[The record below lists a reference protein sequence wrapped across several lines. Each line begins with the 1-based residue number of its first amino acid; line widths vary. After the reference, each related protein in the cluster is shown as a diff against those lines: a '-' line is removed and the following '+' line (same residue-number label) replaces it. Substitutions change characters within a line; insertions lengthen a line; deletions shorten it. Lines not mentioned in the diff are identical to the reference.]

1 MLYSK
6 LGLTTIKENPAEAEI
21 VSHQLMLRAGLIR
34 KLSSGLFTWLPIG
47 LRVLRKVETIV
58 REEMNKAGAQE
69 ILMPAVQPSELWKES
84 GRWDEYGSLL
94 LRMQDRHE
102 RDYCFG
108 PTHEEVV
115 TDIARKELR
124 SHKQLPVNFYQIQ
137 TKFRDE
143 IRPRFGI
150 MRAREF
156 LMKDAYSFHLNQDSL
171 EEGYKL
177 MYVAYAS
184 TFSRL
189 GLEFR
194 VVDADSG
201 EIGGNRSQEFHVIAD
216 SGEDAIV
223 YCDEE
228 DYASNI
234 ELAITKKRQNKRP
247 TPKKQKEKISTPN
260 AKDIKSLCDFLKT
273 KPKKTIKT
281 LIVNGIEKPI
291 AIVIRGDHELNIFKA
306 SKIPGVS
313 LPITMTSKEDI
324 KKSTGYDLGFLG
336 PIELG
341 IPTYYDHAVAEMS
354 DFICGAN
361 EKDYHYTGVNF
372 NNDIDEPKTH
382 DLRNVVDGDPSP
394 SGKGILKIA
403 RGIEVGHI
411 FQLGTKYS
419 EALNATIQDK
429 EGNDV
434 PMSMGCYGIGITRI
448 VGAAIEQNHDT
459 RGIIWP
465 EAISPFH
472 VIIIPINLYK
482 SNKVKR
488 ATEDLYSLMQKK
500 NIEVLL
506 DDRNVRPGVQFADA
520 ELIGI
525 PHRVV
530 ISEKGIDN
538 NNIEYRHRTSED
550 SKIITTEQLFDLLE
564 KK

>member
-6 LGLTTIKENPAEAEI
+6 LCLTTIKENPAEAEI

-177 MYVAYAS
+177 MHTAYSSA
-184 TFSRL
+184 FSRL

-228 DYASNI
+228 NYASNI
-234 ELAITKKRQNKRP
+234 ELAIIKKPQDKRP
-247 TPKKQKEKISTPN
+247 TPKKQKEKVSTPN
-260 AKDIKSLCDFLKT
+260 TKDIRSLCGFLKI
-273 KPKKTIKT
+273 KPQETIKT
-281 LIVNGIEKPI
+281 LIVNGADNPI
-291 AIVIRGDHELNIFKA
+291 AIVIRGDHELNIIKA

-324 KKSTGYDLGFLG
+324 KISTGYELGFLG

-341 IPTYYDHAVAEMS
+341 IPTYYDHAVTGMS
-354 DFICGAN
+354 DFVCGAN
-361 EKDYHYTGVNF
+361 ERDYHYTGVNF
-372 NNDIDEPKTH
+372 GNDIDEPETH

-394 SGKGILKIA
+394 SGKGMLKIA

-419 EALNATIQDK
+419 EALNATIQDQK
-429 EGNDV
+429 GNDI

-448 VGAAIEQNHDT
+448 VGAAVEQNHDT
-459 RGIIWP
+459 KGIIWP
-465 EAISPFH
+465 ETISPFH

-482 SNKVKR
+482 SNKVKK
-488 ATEDLYSLMQKK
+488 ATENLYSLMQKR

-506 DDRNVRPGVQFADA
+506 DNRNVRPGVQFADA

-530 ISEKGIDN
+530 ISDKGIDSN
-538 NNIEYRHRTSED
+538 QIEYRHRTSED
-550 SKIITTEQLFDLLE
+550 SKIISTEQLFDLLE
-564 KK
+564 NE

>member
-6 LGLTTIKENPAEAEI
+6 LCLTTIKENPAEAEI

-177 MYVAYAS
+177 MHTAYSSA
-184 TFSRL
+184 FSRL

-228 DYASNI
+228 NYASNI
-234 ELAITKKRQNKRP
+234 ELAIIKKPQDKRP
-247 TPKKQKEKISTPN
+247 TPKKQKEKVSTPN
-260 AKDIKSLCDFLKT
+260 TKDIRSLCGFLKI
-273 KPKKTIKT
+273 KPQETIKT
-281 LIVNGIEKPI
+281 LIVNGADNPI
-291 AIVIRGDHELNIFKA
+291 AIVIRGDHELNIIKA
-306 SKIPGVS
+306 SKIPRVS

-324 KKSTGYDLGFLG
+324 KISTGYELGFLG

-341 IPTYYDHAVAEMS
+341 IPTYYDHAVTGMS
-354 DFICGAN
+354 DFVCGAN
-361 EKDYHYTGVNF
+361 ERDYHYTGVNF
-372 NNDIDEPKTH
+372 GNDIDEPETH

-394 SGKGILKIA
+394 SGKGMLKIA

-419 EALNATIQDK
+419 EALNATIQDQK
-429 EGNDV
+429 GNDI

-448 VGAAIEQNHDT
+448 VGAAVEQNHDT
-459 RGIIWP
+459 KGIIWP
-465 EAISPFH
+465 ETISPFH

-482 SNKVKR
+482 SNKVKK
-488 ATEDLYSLMQKK
+488 ATEDLYSLMQKR

-506 DDRNVRPGVQFADA
+506 DNRNVRPGVQFADA

-530 ISEKGIDN
+530 ISDKGIDSN
-538 NNIEYRHRTSED
+538 QIEYRHRTSED
-550 SKIITTEQLFDLLE
+550 SKIISTEQLFDLLE
-564 KK
+564 NE

>member
-177 MYVAYAS
+177 MYAAYAS

-228 DYASNI
+228 NYASNI
-234 ELAITKKRQNKRP
+234 ELAITKKRQNKRQ
-247 TPKKQKEKISTPN
+247 TAKKQKEKISTPN

-313 LPITMTSKEDI
+313 LPITMTSKEDV

-341 IPTYYDHAVAEMS
+341 IPTYYDHAVVEMS

-472 VIIIPINLYK
+472 VIVIPINLYK

-488 ATEDLYSLMQKK
+488 ASEDLYSLMQKK

-538 NNIEYRHRTSED
+538 NHIEYRHRTNED
-550 SKIITTEQLFDLLE
+550 SKNITTEQLFDLLE
-564 KK
+564 NK

>member
-6 LGLTTIKENPAEAEI
+6 LSLTTIKENPAEAEI

-34 KLSSGLFTWLPIG
+34 KLSSGLYTWLPIG

-177 MYVAYAS
+177 MYAAYAS

-228 DYASNI
+228 NYASNI
-234 ELAITKKRQNKRP
+234 ELAITKKRQKKRP

-273 KPKKTIKT
+273 KPKQTIKT

-429 EGNDV
+429 EGNEV

-459 RGIIWP
+459 KGIIWP

-488 ATEDLYSLMQKK
+488 ASEDLYSLMQKK

-550 SKIITTEQLFDLLE
+550 SKIITNEQLFDLLE

>member
-6 LGLTTIKENPAEAEI
+6 LCLTTIKENPAEAEI

-177 MYVAYAS
+177 MHTAYSSA
-184 TFSRL
+184 FSRL

-228 DYASNI
+228 NYASNI
-234 ELAITKKRQNKRP
+234 ELAIIKKPQDKRP
-247 TPKKQKEKISTPN
+247 TPKKQKEKVSTPN
-260 AKDIKSLCDFLKT
+260 TKDIRSLCGFLKI
-273 KPKKTIKT
+273 KPQETIKT
-281 LIVNGIEKPI
+281 LIVNGADNPI
-291 AIVIRGDHELNIFKA
+291 AIVIRGDHELNIIKA

-324 KKSTGYDLGFLG
+324 KISTGYELGFLG

-341 IPTYYDHAVAEMS
+341 IPTYYDHAVTGMS
-354 DFICGAN
+354 DFVCGAN
-361 EKDYHYTGVNF
+361 ERDYHYTGVNF
-372 NNDIDEPKTH
+372 GNDIDEPETH

-394 SGKGILKIA
+394 SGKGMLKIA

-419 EALNATIQDK
+419 EALNATIQDQK
-429 EGNDV
+429 GNDI

-448 VGAAIEQNHDT
+448 VGAAVEQNHDT
-459 RGIIWP
+459 KGIIWP
-465 EAISPFH
+465 ETISPFH

-482 SNKVKR
+482 SNKVKK
-488 ATEDLYSLMQKK
+488 ATEDLYSLMQKR

-506 DDRNVRPGVQFADA
+506 DNRNVRPGVQFADA

-530 ISEKGIDN
+530 ISDKGIDSN
-538 NNIEYRHRTSED
+538 QIEYRHRTSED
-550 SKIITTEQLFDLLE
+550 SKIISTEQLFDLLE
-564 KK
+564 NE